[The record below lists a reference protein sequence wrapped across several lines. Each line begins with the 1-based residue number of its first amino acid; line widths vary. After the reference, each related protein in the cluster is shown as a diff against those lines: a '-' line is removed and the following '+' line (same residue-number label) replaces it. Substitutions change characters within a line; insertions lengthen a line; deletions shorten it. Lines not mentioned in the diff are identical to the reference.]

1 MASKIK
7 FSSIVLIIAP
17 LIATISLS
25 IWPTP
30 KVLDAA
36 WSSLN
41 QPVPAKENALRLKA
55 LKNIVEWQPENG
67 AAWEQIGIS
76 AFYLDQCDL
85 TELAFSKA
93 EMNRVIG
100 KESLFLLAD
109 CQLAESQSEAYLHT
123 LAELSTH
130 ADLSSGDYQT
140 IVSKLREA
148 GDFGILSFTVNAW
161 ENKFPADN
169 DAILWKS
176 WILAATQPIEAY
188 AYLKPVISKP
198 EWSGNLR
205 ELYLTLQTLDYS
217 QDLAYQLVVVG
228 QLFSSIGIWDLAEV
242 AFRNAIDIS
251 PDYAEAWALLGN
263 ALNRQNKPGYDA
275 LQTAERLSP
284 NSAIVMVMQARYY
297 HSIKDDQN
305 AKKYLDRLLLS
316 EPEEPAWQIEYGALL
331 LDEGN
336 LEKAAEYYIEAVNLA
351 PQNPYYWKALAWF
364 CLDNAI
370 YIDSIGIY
378 AAETALKLSPDD
390 PAAYDVVGW
399 SMYQLEDLES
409 AADYLTKALKIDSTY
424 ALAYL
429 HLGQVSFAQGKKELA
444 KENFQNA
451 YQYASD
457 GETRKLAERFL
468 NTNF

>member
-7 FSSIVLIIAP
+7 FSSLILIIAP
-17 LIATISLS
+17 LIATISLA

-30 KVLDAA
+30 KTLDAA
-36 WSSLN
+36 WHTLN
-41 QPVPAKENALRLKA
+41 QPISAKDNALRLKA

-76 AFYLDQCDL
+76 AFYLGQCDL
-85 TELAFSKA
+85 TESAFSKA
-93 EMNRVIG
+93 EVNRIIG

-109 CQLAESQSEAYLHT
+109 CQLAESQSEAYSRT

-148 GDFGILSFTVNAW
+148 GDFETLPFTVNAW

-188 AYLKPVISKP
+188 AYLKPVVSKP
-198 EWSGNLR
+198 EWNSNLS

-228 QLFSSIGIWDLAEV
+228 QSFSSIGIWDLAEF

-263 ALNRQNKPGYDA
+263 ALIRQNKPGSEA
-275 LQTAERLSP
+275 LQTAEQLSP

-297 HSIKDDQN
+297 RSIKDDQN
-305 AKKYLDRLLLS
+305 AKKYLDRLLQS
-316 EPEEPAWQIEYGALL
+316 EPEEPAWQIEYGELL

-336 LEKAAEYYIEAVNLA
+336 LEKAAEHYIEAVNLA
-351 PQNPYYWKALAWF
+351 PQTPYYWKALAWF

-378 AAETALKLSPDD
+378 AAETALELSPDD

-399 SMYQLEDLES
+399 SMYQLDNLES

-424 ALAYL
+424 ASAYL

-451 YQYASD
+451 YQYARD
-457 GETRKLAERFL
+457 DETRKLAERFL